1 MKLCM
6 IGTGYVGL
14 VSGVCFS
21 DLANTVYCVDKDKD
35 KIISLNKGKIPIYEP
50 GLEEILH
57 KNYKQKRIIFTT
69 NLKKAVKN
77 SDIIFICVGT
87 PTKKNNNSAD
97 LKYVFKVINELKK
110 LITKYKIII
119 TKSTVPV
126 STGDKIEKTL
136 IKLKDKKLVDIVSN
150 PEFLREG
157 SALYDSLHPSR
168 IVIGSFSDNAKSFA
182 NLLLQGALDKNVKVL
197 HINPTEAETSKL
209 FANAFLALRVAFF
222 NELDT
227 FSLSKNLSTEEIIK
241 AVSLDP
247 RIGDYY
253 NNPSFGFGGYCLP
266 KDTKQLLKNF
276 DQVPQKIMEAIIDSN
291 TMRKD
296 FLRSEIAKKN
306 PKTVR
311 VYKLAMKEGSDNI
324 RESSM
329 QGIMKRIKAKGIN
342 VIIYEPLI
350 SDNIFFNSKVYT
362 DLSEFKKDSD
372 LILCNRNHTDLDDV
386 KNKVFTRDIFQKN

>member
-1 MKLCM
+1 MNILV
-6 IGTGYVGL
+6 IGLGYVGTANAIL
-14 VSGVCFS
+14 LSKNNHVTCFDINNDRVKKINSKISPIEDLEVSQHLLKKKLNLKAVSKFPN
-21 DLANTVYCVDKDKD
+21 LKDFNF
-35 KIISLNKGKIPIYEP
+35 IIIATPTNYNSETNYFDTSSIELCIKEIEKQKFKIPIVIRSTLPVGYT
-50 GLEEILH
+50 LSLQ
-57 KNYKQKRIIFTT
+57 KKYLKQEIIF
-69 NLKKAVKN
+69 V
-77 SDIIFICVGT
+77 
-87 PTKKNNNSAD
+87 
-97 LKYVFKVINELKK
+97 
-110 LITKYKIII
+110 
-119 TKSTVPV
+119 
-126 STGDKIEKTL
+126 
-136 IKLKDKKLVDIVSN
+136 

-157 SALYDSLHPSR
+157 KALHDSFYPSR
-168 IVIGSFSDNAKSFA
+168 IVIGSSSDNAKIFA
-182 NLLLQGALDKNVKVL
+182 NLLLQGALDKNVRVL

-227 FSLSKNLSTEEIIK
+227 FSLSKKLSTEEIIK

-296 FLRSEIAKKN
+296 FLGSEIAKKN
-306 PKTVR
+306 PKTVG

>member
-1 MKLCM
+1 MNILV
-6 IGTGYVGL
+6 IGLGYVGT
-14 VSGVCFS
+14 
-21 DLANTVYCVDKDKD
+21 ANA
-35 KIISLNKGKIPIYEP
+35 
-50 GLEEILH
+50 IL
-57 KNYKQKRIIFTT
+57 
-69 NLKKAVKN
+69 L
-77 SDIIFICVGT
+77 S
-87 PTKKNNNSAD
+87 KNNNVTCFDINNDRVKKINSKISPVED
-97 LKYVFKVINELKK
+97 LEASQHLLKK
-110 LITKYKIII
+110 KLNLKAVSKFPNLKDFNFIII
-119 TKSTVPV
+119 ATPTNYNPETNYFDTSSIESCIEEVEKQKFKKPIIIRSTLPV
-126 STGDKIEKTL
+126 GYTL
-136 IKLKDKKLVDIVSN
+136 DIQKRYPNQEIIFV

-157 SALYDSLHPSR
+157 KALHDSLHPSR
-168 IVIGSFSDNAKSFA
+168 IVIGSSSDNAKLFA
-182 NLLLQGALDKNVKVL
+182 NLLLQGTLDKNVKVL

-296 FLRSEIAKKN
+296 FLGSEIAKKN
-306 PKTVR
+306 PKTVG

-342 VIIYEPLI
+342 VIIYEPII
-350 SDNIFFNSKVYT
+350 SNKNFFNSKIYT

-386 KNKVFTRDIFQKN
+386 KNKVFTRDIFQQN